1 MVVCHCMVVS
11 DHEVRAQVL
20 AGAMDADG
28 LAAVCGAGTRCGGCK
43 GAIAALLQETS
54 VTIEAATAAA

>member
-20 AGAMDADG
+20 AGAMDAEG

-43 GAIAALLQETS
+43 DAIDALLQETTVS
-54 VTIEAATAAA
+54 ISSATTAA